1 MSELDKA
8 TVDKLT
14 TQLQMLTS
22 QLAGSARADG
32 LTSLRGGSRAEH
44 GSSRSSNASSNV
56 DALTQKQSAAILKS
70 KKIQLELQNRANEIQ
85 DKLNRQEIS
94 ALEAQKRLD
103 SLQEKFKDRQLI
115 AEQEIAEAMEDSAS
129 YAEKNSDNMKYMS
142 RASVPEMMRVAER
155 LTSSIKKEA
164 AAREVHSGLMSSA
177 LLNNLMQAQEGSIEY
192 ENGMHAL
199 RESINGLPTAWKKQK
214 GLIDKV
220 TGEIRGN
227 LDPQDFSNVRKSIGT
242 SLANFESNFAEL
254 SSAAGLSATDLL
266 EKFSST
272 DGISF
277 GGEGAGEASKVD
289 EFVTAL
295 ESTIVDLI
303 NNDLINGDDLKKLG
317 LEIDKTTGALTKKS
331 LIRLQ
336 TENVIQK
343 EVLNIVKGL
352 QKSRDDLDK
361 VAKSTTG
368 FSKSFNTALNSLN
381 PKEWLRKLASPAT
394 AAAGLAKAVDGVKR
408 AATEIADFNVAF
420 IPDSFMHVQKA
431 SVALGMSFEET
442 VKFLGEN
449 KQLMATL
456 GTDNFYKLNDAV
468 NKTLKEQGFT
478 SKQAAEFT
486 PQIFENAGN
495 TGVDIKNQDAMN
507 TYVQKTAANFKKLS
521 GVANL
526 SMKQFVELNR
536 ELFNSQEV
544 QSIVSGLDA
553 EASQVYTQSL
563 VDQRAALIKSG
574 LTAQQ
579 AQEAIQRKEANK
591 NEKASSRMEKAS
603 KVMAYLSSQGKGQ
616 EGLEYFNLA
625 SKGRRRTEDENKR
638 FTELE
643 AMAVQLN
650 ESQKQQGL
658 GSELQTEAFDIDSN
672 ITDPK
677 TALAVIAAQKS
688 NKAITA
694 DKDAE
699 AQAKAAPDTRVTQ
712 ANDAINSFSSLMN
725 NSLIGAAT
733 GSATALLGLMA
744 QTIMTTKSL
753 GGLSKAGGGGSLGDM
768 FGGSKGDGPNGPK
781 GTPSGKGAKG
791 WLGKLKLPGLG
802 LLGAGL
808 GALALN
814 SDFNDI
820 NDKVNSK
827 EISKDAGTI
836 EKSGAVGSVLGG
848 AGLGYAGGLAGAKFG
863 GALGLLAG
871 PAAPVAVPIGTVVGG
886 LLGVLGGGLLG
897 SQVGSTVA
905 KTGANAVVGGT
916 DKKTQPALNATPTT
930 PPITPTVNAIVPA
943 LPPIPAPIVN
953 VTLPATAVQEVS
965 TAMPIA
971 SPIMKPMTI
980 VNPVPTSDTARPLN
994 KTSTTPVKEVSDIEE
1009 NIKSKQSEPE
1019 FGIVDLVKL
1028 GQESNKIL
1036 AEILASNEALDK
1048 DPERVSLIN
1057 QQQPYSMRQYRTGY
1071 TT

>member
-1 MSELDKA
+1 MAENLDKA

-14 TQLQMLTS
+14 AQLQMLTS

-32 LTSLRGGSRAEH
+32 LTSLRGGSRAER

-115 AEQEIAEAMEDSAS
+115 AEQEIAEAMENSAS
-129 YAEKNSDNMKYMS
+129 YAEKNSDNMKYMA

-155 LTSSIKKEA
+155 LTAGIKKEA
-164 AAREVHSGLMSSA
+164 AAREVHAGLMSSA
-177 LLNNLMQAQEGSIEY
+177 LLNNLMQTQEGSIEY
-192 ENGMHAL
+192 ENGMREL
-199 RESINGLPTAWKKQK
+199 RESINGLPSAWKKQK
-214 GLIDKV
+214 GLIDQV
-220 TGEIRGN
+220 TGQIRDN

-266 EKFSST
+266 EKFST
-272 DGISF
+272 AGGISF
-277 GGEGAGEASKVD
+277 GGEGAGEASQVNK
-289 EFVTAL
+289 FVTAL

-303 NNDLINGDDLKKLG
+303 NNDLINGDDLRKLG
-317 LEIDKTTGALTKKS
+317 LEIDRTTGALTKKS

-336 TENVIQK
+336 TENVMQK

-408 AATEIADFNVAF
+408 AATEISSFNVAF
-420 IPDSFMHVQKA
+420 IPDSFRHVQQA

-495 TGVDIKNQDAMN
+495 TGVDIKNQDEMN
-507 TYVQKTAANFKKLS
+507 EYVQKTATNFKKLS

-591 NEKASSRMEKAS
+591 NEKASSRMEKAA
-603 KVMAYLSSQGKGQ
+603 KVMAFLSSMGRGA
-616 EGLEYFNLA
+616 EGLEYLKLDM
-625 SKGRRRTEDENKR
+625 KGRRRDKAENER
-638 FTELE
+638 FTEL
-643 AMAVQLN
+643 ATMAVQLN
-650 ESQKQQGL
+650 ESEKQRSFE
-658 GSELQTEAFDIDSN
+658 SELRTEPYDIDN
-672 ITDPK
+672 MVLDPK
-677 TALAVIAAQKS
+677 TAQAVISAQKS

-699 AQAKAAPDTRVTQ
+699 AQVKAAPDTRVTR
-712 ANDAINSFSSLMN
+712 AEDIINSFSSLMS
-725 NSLIGAAT
+725 NSLVGAAT

-768 FGGSKGDGPNGPK
+768 FGGSKGDGPK

-791 WLGKLKLPGLG
+791 WLGKLKLPGVG

-905 KTGANAVVGGT
+905 KTGANAVVGST
-916 DKKTQPALNATPTT
+916 DKKAAPSVNTTSPTPT
-930 PPITPTVNAIVPA
+930 ITPTVNAI
-943 LPPIPAPIVN
+943 IPATPTAHAPAPEVN
-953 VTLPATAVQEVS
+953 A
-965 TAMPIA
+965 AMTIA
-971 SPIMKPMTI
+971 SPITKPMSI

-1009 NIKSKQSEPE
+1009 SIKSKVNEPE